1 MRAVLQGTNLF
12 LLVLLTAL
20 VGLSS
25 CQRAHYA
32 LYAPTPDQSV
42 RPVAG
47 AATNPTLAP
56 TTLASAEA
64 TPDFPVEPIV
74 AAPTVTEPTI
84 EPAIPTVVRRLTVWQ
99 KYKLLLRNP
108 TAPGCD
114 QIVLRNGDV
123 IDAKIKEVGVNEIK
137 YKKCDRQ
144 DGPDYTVLKRDVL
157 SIKYSN
163 GEVERFN
170 SASSS
175 YNSPSQSSSSSNR
188 SYSSP
193 TNPQDDGPSTD
204 PFAIVA
210 ISAGGLA
217 LLTGY
222 GSFLFGA
229 GALVFGALSLS
240 RIRRE
245 PGRFKGKGLAVAG
258 MVIGIVAVAIY
269 VLYYF
274 VY

>member
-56 TTLASAEA
+56 TTTASLDA
-64 TPDFPVEPIV
+64 TPTFPVESV
-74 AAPTVTEPTI
+74 VTETAPTVAPV
-84 EPAIPTVVRRLTVWQ
+84 EPAIPTVVRRLSAWQ

-123 IDAKIKEVGVNEIK
+123 VDAKIKEVGVNEIK

-175 YNSPSQSSSSSNR
+175 YNTPSQSSNNNR

-240 RIRRE
+240 RIRKE
-245 PGRFKGKGLAVAG
+245 PGRFKGKGLAIAG